1 MSLFYILIMKLS
13 SMPTLKR
20 SLTIVMG
27 NESPSYKNRPLLF
40 DINLVL
46 RTRQQCFLFF
56 LLWLYMSWGFDLLKW
71 NYNSCKNFSIIHD
84 ALVVGNVGAYLDF
97 SLHDMDT
104 SSKGPTF
111 SYLTHHFESELYGG
125 ATSHFG
131 RDKTIAMIKYHFY
144 WLSLKRDM
152 AKNVSTYYTCQL
164 SKARKKN
171 NGLYMPLLVPHET
184 WQDLSMD
191 FILGLPKTFKGHD
204 SIFFLVDCFFKMM
217 HFIPCSKTLDVVHVA
232 KLFFQRNCPTSWFV

>member
-1 MSLFYILIMKLS
+1 MKLS

-111 SYLTHHFESELYGG
+111 SYLTHHFEKVVNRSLGDLLRCSVGEHVTNWDQVLPMVLFAYNRLVNGSIGRNRFEIVTGLLLRKLIDLVPLLIETLPSVEADAFKNMGISNIFNIEELTLCSNPKDVTTNGDPNVHLPP
-125 ATSHFG
+125 TP
-131 RDKTIAMIKYHFY
+131 R
-144 WLSLKRDM
+144 LKEEIEDVIDHQI
-152 AKNVSTYYTCQL
+152 VST
-164 SKARKKN
+164 
-171 NGLYMPLLVPHET
+171 
-184 WQDLSMD
+184 
-191 FILGLPKTFKGHD
+191 KG
-204 SIFFLVDCFFKMM
+204 
-217 HFIPCSKTLDVVHVA
+217 
-232 KLFFQRNCPTSWFV
+232 